1 MEEKKLNIKI
11 GDKIKYFIEQIDED
25 NNTLPPIVKTGYVSK
40 ICKCVA
46 TDRYFY
52 YVDKTASSSSVV
64 YEDNI
69 LNLL

>member
-11 GDKIKYFIEQIDED
+11 GDKIKYFIEQFDEH
-25 NNTLPPIVKTGYVSK
+25 NNILPPIIKTGYVSK

-46 TDRYFY
+46 TNRYFY
-52 YVDKTASSSSVV
+52 YVDKTVTSCSVV

-69 LNLL
+69 LN